1 MSYFLISLRSS
12 WSPWDVKFVSYLP
25 PRKCSLVRLI
35 LLDHHNETSMTV
47 EVTIG
52 RYLSV
57 DLMMFCYFSRV
68 LEAEVATHI
77 SRGDTLVLLADR
89 HDIELGQRTQA
100 TVKQLR
106 QQWQQL
112 KQLSDRKKL
121 LAKAY
126 EDKLS
131 QFRLVVL
138 MPFAYLVRH
147 RNFSN
152 GMKLILVNQILS

>member
-1 MSYFLISLRSS
+1 
-12 WSPWDVKFVSYLP
+12 
-25 PRKCSLVRLI
+25 
-35 LLDHHNETSMTV
+35 
-47 EVTIG
+47 
-52 RYLSV
+52 
-57 DLMMFCYFSRV
+57 MFRYFSRV

-112 KQLSDRKKL
+112 KQLTDRKKL